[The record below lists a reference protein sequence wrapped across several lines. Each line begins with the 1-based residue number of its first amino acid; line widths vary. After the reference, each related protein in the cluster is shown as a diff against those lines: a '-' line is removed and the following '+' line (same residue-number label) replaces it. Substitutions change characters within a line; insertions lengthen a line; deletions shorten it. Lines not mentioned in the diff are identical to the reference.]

1 MNITQLQYLISAAQF
16 GSFTKAA
23 SVHHLTVPTIS
34 QSIRQLEEEMDTII
48 FHRTKK
54 GVALTAEGELVLKH
68 AAAILKNIESM
79 QHELLTLKEDH
90 IESITIATIP
100 GFVPQVVQGTLE
112 LMQSYPALKVQMIEG
127 DTQTVMKHVQD
138 GYANMGLLSY
148 SKSQQNSSFEWAP
161 LVDGNA
167 VIIMNTSS
175 PLRYFK
181 TISPQ
186 ILENEVFVLYKDE
199 HIENIAHYLM
209 SASAGNRIS
218 LITNNTD
225 ALVQM
230 VVKGNAITI
239 APDFIVNALSST
251 YKEQL
256 VTVPIEQ
263 LSSDNK
269 AILGRITK
277 VNEPVPK
284 MVEEFTTR
292 LTDRVNHISH
302 QMD

>member
-1 MNITQLQYLISAAQF
+1 MNISQLQYLISAAQF

-34 QSIRQLEEEMDTII
+34 QSIRQLEEELDTVL

-54 GVALTAEGELVLKH
+54 GVAPTAEGELVLKY
-68 AAAILKNIESM
+68 AMAILKNIDSM
-79 QHELLTLKEDH
+79 QHELLTLKENH

-100 GFVPQVVQGTLE
+100 GFVPQVVQATLE
-112 LMQSYPALKVQMIEG
+112 LMQEHPELKVQMIEG
-127 DTQTVMKHVQD
+127 DTQTVLNQVQD
-138 GYANMGLLSY
+138 GYADMGLLSY
-148 SKSQQNSSFEWAP
+148 SKSQQNPSFEWVP
-161 LVDGNA
+161 IVEGSA

-175 PLRYFK
+175 PLRYLK
-181 TISPQ
+181 TITPQ
-186 ILENEVFVLYKDE
+186 TLKNEVFVLYKDE

-209 SASAGNRIS
+209 SASDGNRIS

-225 ALVQM
+225 ALGQM
-230 VVKGNAITI
+230 VFKGNAITI

-263 LSSDNK
+263 LGSDSK
-269 AILGRITK
+269 AILGRITRIA
-277 VNEPVPK
+277 EPIPK
-284 MVEEFTTR
+284 MIQEFTAK
-292 LTDRVNHISH
+292 LTDLVNHISP
-302 QMD
+302 QKE